1 MSRNVPKDADE
12 AQLAYRRLVEQI
24 PAITYTQVADPAS
37 PTGFR
42 DVYISPQTK
51 SILGYTAEEWRADPE
66 LWIKCTHPEDL
77 DRVLHEERASA
88 GGSTVFRS
96 EYRMIARD
104 GRIVWFRD
112 EASPVIDLGTGS
124 TFWQGMMLDITAEK
138 LAQEEVEASEQRWR
152 QLVETLPAVV
162 FIDSADDAVTN
173 FYTSSYSE
181 QMLGYTAEDWQSDPD
196 FWFNVIHPDDRER
209 IREANHRHQEGMFDE
224 VYRLIAKEGRVVWVR
239 DVATIIPGDK
249 GAEPTS
255 LGFFFDVTAEKEQE
269 EALRA
274 SEERYRLVV
283 ENAQDM
289 IAVFDLEGTL
299 LYASPSGEQVLGWSL
314 DEMIGSTAVSMLTH
328 PDDLELA
335 ASAIVKAVGGEP
347 TSAQVR
353 VRHKDGSWHYIEGVA
368 SPISSGNGHTVS
380 IMLIARDVTLRKAAE
395 EAIARADTERRRFLS
410 ELVEAQEAERG
421 RIAKDLSE
429 DAIQLIT
436 ALSIRL
442 QALRRPA
449 GPPQEADDLQRMAE
463 AVDDAVIRLR
473 RLLFELLPP
482 ALARDGLAA
491 GLQQYL
497 EVAAEPGRRTW
508 HVDNRLNTKP
518 PTEIRLIAYRIVQEA
533 VRSARPDL
541 YRGETQVVLEGRDNG
556 LLVRIAPK
564 DQEANGFDE
573 FFSEEAV
580 SSMDQRAQVAGGW
593 CRVRHG
599 ADEGTV
605 LELWLPSG

>member
-1 MSRNVPKDADE
+1 
-12 AQLAYRRLVEQI
+12 
-24 PAITYTQVADPAS
+24 
-37 PTGFR
+37 
-42 DVYISPQTK
+42 
-51 SILGYTAEEWRADPE
+51 
-66 LWIKCTHPEDL
+66 
-77 DRVLHEERASA
+77 
-88 GGSTVFRS
+88 
-96 EYRMIARD
+96 
-104 GRIVWFRD
+104 
-112 EASPVIDLGTGS
+112 
-124 TFWQGMMLDITAEK
+124 MMLDITAEK
-138 LAQEEVEASEQRWR
+138 LAQEEVEASERRWK

-162 FIDSADDAVTN
+162 FIDSADDSVAN

-181 QMLGYTAEDWQSDPD
+181 RMLGYTAEDWQSDSD

-209 IREANHRHQEGMFDE
+209 IKEANYRHLEGLFDE
-224 VYRLIAKEGRVVWVR
+224 TYRLIAKDGRIVWVR
-239 DVATIIPGDK
+239 DIATIIPGEK
-249 GAEPTS
+249 GDEPTS
-255 LGFFFDVTAEKEQE
+255 LGFFFDITAEKQKE

-274 SEERYRLVV
+274 SEERYRLIV

-314 DEMIGSTAVSMLTH
+314 DEMVGSSAVSLLTH
-328 PDDLELA
+328 PDDLEQA
-335 ASAIVKAVGGEP
+335 ASAIMKAVGGEP

-368 SPISSGNGHTVS
+368 SPISNAKGHRVS
-380 IMLIARDVTLRKAAE
+380 IMLIARDVTLRKAVE

-410 ELVEAQEAERG
+410 ELVEAQEAERA

-449 GPPQEADDLQRMAE
+449 GRPQEAEDLQRMAE

-482 ALARDGLAA
+482 ALERDGLAA

-497 EVAAEPGRRTW
+497 EVAAEPGGRTW
-508 HVDNRLNTKP
+508 HVDNRLHTEP
-518 PTEIRLIAYRIVQEA
+518 PSEIRLIAYRIVQEA
-533 VRSARPDL
+533 VRSARSDV
-541 YRGETQVVLEGRDNG
+541 YRGETQVQLEERDRG
-556 LLVRIAPK
+556 LLVRIVPH
-564 DQEANGFDE
+564 DHEGNGFDE
-573 FFSEEAV
+573 FFSEEAL

-593 CRVRHG
+593 CRLRHE
-599 ADEGTV
+599 ADDGTV
-605 LELWLPSG
+605 VELWLPSA